1 MELILALILLVVIF
15 SIGFL
20 VGAKQEQKRQQPK
33 EYIVPDEVREQ
44 LQKLA
49 GIIEHDR
56 SEGSKMLAEIM
67 DNIAKKK
74 DAAAGMFNGVLTE
87 LPELRKKLNLDK
99 AKKTLDKSIEE
110 SKRFNEYRKNNPI
123 PKKVK
128 ESMVNAPK
136 LRQITEE
143 EAALIM
149 NANAYIP
156 DELLKQN
163 RKDIEDNEAASI
175 LLTGETDAHYYYK
188 QKKDTKIK

>member
-1 MELILALILLVVIF
+1 MELILALILLIVIF

-56 SEGSKMLAEIM
+56 NEGSKMLADIM
-67 DNIAKKK
+67 DGLAKKK

-87 LPELRKKLNLDK
+87 LPELREKLGIDK
-99 AKKTLDKSIEE
+99 AKEVLDKSIE
-110 SKRFNEYRKNNPI
+110 STNRFNEYRKKNVAPRARKKSIKDEIVNPYE
-123 PKKVK
+123 K
-128 ESMVNAPK
+128 E
-136 LRQITEE
+136 
-143 EAALIM
+143 LI
-149 NANAYIP
+149 NDANTYIP

-163 RKDIEDNEAASI
+163 RKEIEDNEAASI
-175 LLTGETDAHYYYK
+175 LLTGEIDSHYYYK
-188 QKKDTKIK
+188 QNKDTKIK